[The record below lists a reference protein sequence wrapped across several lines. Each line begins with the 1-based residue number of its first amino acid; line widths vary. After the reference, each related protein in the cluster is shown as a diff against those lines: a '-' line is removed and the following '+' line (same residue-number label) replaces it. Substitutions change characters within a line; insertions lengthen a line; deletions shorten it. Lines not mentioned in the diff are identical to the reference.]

1 MSDRTTQIAKTLR
14 HRMTDT
20 ERLLWT
26 QLRAHRMTPWK
37 FKRQQ
42 PLGPYIVDFV
52 CFQAHLVIE
61 VDGGQHQD
69 SAADLARDAW
79 LEGQGFRVLRFWN
92 NEVLKEMPAVLEK
105 IIEVL
110 SPSATAPG
118 VALPPASMRSSPPA
132 PLPQAERG
140 AIEPRSIEP

>member
-1 MSDRTTQIAKTLR
+1 MPNHTTPIAKVLR
-14 HRMTDT
+14 HLMTDT

-52 CFQAHLVIE
+52 CFQAHLIIE

-69 SAADLARDAW
+69 SAADQARDAW
-79 LEGQGFRVLRFWN
+79 LEEQGFRVLRFWN
-92 NEVLKEMPAVLEK
+92 NEVLVQMPAVLEK

-110 SPSATAPG
+110 SPS
-118 VALPPASMRSSPPA
+118 PPA
-132 PLPQAERG
+132 PLPQGERG

>member
-1 MSDRTTQIAKTLR
+1 MPDRGIQIAKALR
-14 HRMTDT
+14 HRMTDS
-20 ERLLWT
+20 ERQLWT
-26 QLRAHRMTPWK
+26 QLRAHRMKPWK

-42 PLGPYIVDFV
+42 PIGPYIVDFV
-52 CFQAHLVIE
+52 CFQANLVIE

-69 SAADLARDAW
+69 NMADLARDAW

-105 IIEVL
+105 IMEIL
-110 SPSATAPG
+110 HPSATAPG

-132 PLPQAERG
+132 PLPQGERG
-140 AIEPRSIEP
+140 VMQRRS

>member
-1 MSDRTTQIAKTLR
+1 MSNCTTPIAKVLR
-14 HRMTDT
+14 HRMTDS
-20 ERLLWT
+20 ERQLWT

-52 CFQAHLVIE
+52 CFQAHLIIE
-61 VDGGQHQD
+61 VDGGQHLD
-69 SAADLARDAW
+69 SEPDRIRGAW

-110 SPSATAPG
+110 SPS
-118 VALPPASMRSSPPA
+118 PPA
-132 PLPQAERG
+132 PLPQGERG